1 MAWHQNEIGAA
12 VFIAPSSDVQLLV
25 RQFATYMPAGLQG
38 VRVLECVAL
47 FGQDEILCRVHA
59 DPVAGGPSGH
69 DRIALWVNGL
79 AKDQNLKQYVRG
91 TRTYI
96 VAFEHHP

>member
-12 VFIAPSSDVQLLV
+12 VFITPNSNAQALVQ
-25 RQFATYMPAGLQG
+25 QFAKYMPAGLQG
-38 VRVLECVAL
+38 VKVLECVAL
-47 FGQDEILCRVHA
+47 FGLDEIMCRVHA
-59 DPVAGGPSGH
+59 DPIKDGPSGH

-79 AKDQNLKQYVRG
+79 ATDLKQFVKG
-91 TRTYI
+91 TRTHI